1 MCVCVC
7 VCVGGGGGGV
17 SLSKNMGVSLC
28 CKGSLEDKDHDLEL
42 LDDCFSEASNLTEAE
57 ISTLYYIS
65 GCVTYKEDLETA
77 SGNLADLPPGS
88 EFTNM
93 LSRGKLKHPF
103 SDLYDLSK
111 YFTVFSKREN
121 LSVARKSFFKDFAS
135 YIEVVGAI
143 MNKAR
148 KFCVDFKYFF
158 QGVRHGSN

>member
-1 MCVCVC
+1 MC
-7 VCVGGGGGGV
+7 GGGGGGEGGV

-65 GCVTYKEDLETA
+65 GYVTYKEDLETA

-111 YFTVFSKREN
+111 Y
-121 LSVARKSFFKDFAS
+121 LYSFFQN
-135 YIEVVGAI
+135 E
-143 MNKAR
+143 R
-148 KFCVDFKYFF
+148 T
-158 QGVRHGSN
+158 